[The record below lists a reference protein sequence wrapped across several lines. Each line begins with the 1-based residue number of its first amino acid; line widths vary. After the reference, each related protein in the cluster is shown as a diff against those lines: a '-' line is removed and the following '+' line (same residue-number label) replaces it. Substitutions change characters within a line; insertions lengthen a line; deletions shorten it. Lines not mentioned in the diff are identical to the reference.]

1 VAALLQRGARP
12 ASSRCPGR
20 QNGGVS
26 AVKPEYGPTLV
37 QMLAP
42 RSLAVRAGAA
52 TLGVLLVAA
61 TVALYV
67 STRPNETFVL
77 ERKPVTFNFA
87 YGPQFRRVPVAGAVV
102 ALANERAGLFLD
114 SYVIR
119 PLTLP
124 PYRGAAGGM
133 LPVYANGYI
142 DGLRRRYPA
151 FEFVG
156 EGRTRINNG
165 IGYEVTFR
173 STRDGRTVYGRHLLL
188 VEELPDGR
196 RHGVVIELESTP
208 AAGTPNADEIG
219 NHGALKQALRSFR
232 FGEDRQGGTS

>member
-1 VAALLQRGARP
+1 
-12 ASSRCPGR
+12 
-20 QNGGVS
+20 VS
-26 AVKPEYGPTLV
+26 AVKPQYGPTLV

-52 TLGVLLVAA
+52 ALAVLLV
-61 TVALYV
+61 VAVVAVVLA
-67 STRPNETFVL
+67 TRPNETFVL
-77 ERKPVTFNFA
+77 EHKPVTFNFA
-87 YGPQFRRVPVAGAVV
+87 YGPDFRRVPRAGSIV
-102 ALANERAGLFLD
+102 ALEHERAGLFLD

-124 PYRGAAGGM
+124 PYRGAAGGT
-133 LPVYANGYI
+133 LPIYANGYMER
-142 DGLRRRYPA
+142 LRRRYPT

-156 EGRTRINNG
+156 EGRSRINNG

-173 STRDGRTVYGRHLLL
+173 SQRGGRTLYVRHLLL

-196 RHGVVIELESTP
+196 RHGVVIELQSTP